1 MNKTTIRG
9 RQRKPRL
16 GQHFLH
22 DKFIIEQI
30 VTDFA
35 ASADDF
41 VVEIGP
47 GRGALTKPLLQ
58 QLDGM
63 HAVEIDPAMVDFLR
77 TKYGDSGLT
86 VHNAD
91 AVRFAY
97 RSILPPSLPR
107 LRLIGN
113 LPYSISTPLLFSL
126 VRLGDSIKDMTFMIQ
141 REVAERLLAEPG
153 SSSYGRLT
161 VMVALHCQVQRLCDV
176 EPDSFTPPPK
186 VQSTVLRFLPLPE
199 PMVVG
204 DGSVLADLVRC
215 AFSARRKT
223 LANAL
228 APHLDADRIMALGI
242 NPKLRPGELS
252 VQQYVQLA
260 KAVAA
265 T

>member
-1 MNKTTIRG
+1 MNKTTRG
-9 RQRKPRL
+9 SRHKPRL
-16 GQHFLH
+16 GQHLLH
-22 DKFIIEQI
+22 DQSVIERI

-35 ASADDF
+35 ANSDDF

-63 HAVEIDPAMVDFLR
+63 HAVEKDPVMVDFLR
-77 TKYGDSGLT
+77 AKYGGSGLT
-86 VHNAD
+86 VHTAD

-97 RSILPPSLPR
+97 QSILPPSRPR
-107 LRLIGN
+107 LRIIGN

-126 VRLGDSIKDMTFMIQ
+126 IHLGAGIQDMMFMMQ

-153 SSSYGRLT
+153 TSSYGRLT
-161 VMVALHCQVQRLCDV
+161 VMVALYYQVQRLCDV
-176 EPDSFTPPPK
+176 APGSFAPPPK
-186 VQSTVLRFLPLPE
+186 VQSTVLRFSPLPE
-199 PMVVG
+199 PMVVA
-204 DGSVLADLVRC
+204 DGNILADMVRC

-228 APHLDADRIMALGI
+228 APYLDAGRMVALGI
-242 NPKLRPGELS
+242 DPKLRPGELS

-260 KAVAA
+260 KAVA
-265 T
+265 TI